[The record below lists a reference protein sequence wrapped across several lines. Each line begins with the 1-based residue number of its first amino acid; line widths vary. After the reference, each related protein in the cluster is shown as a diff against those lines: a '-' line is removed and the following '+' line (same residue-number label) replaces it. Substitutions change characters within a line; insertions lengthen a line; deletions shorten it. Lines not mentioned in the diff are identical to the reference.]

1 MRLPIT
7 RPRWRPGLYALPAL
21 VAGLVLLSGPAAAA
35 SRPVRSAT
43 AEREIARCIQF
54 ASAGRSWLE
63 KTLWGLRDQEA
74 GWIGAEVPNGNGTH
88 DLGPLQVNSS
98 WVAKLS
104 VLVDRDPG
112 LVRNWLIND
121 PCFNVQAAK
130 WLFLS
135 GLRTSGSY
143 WKAVGVYHSPTLWR
157 QERYRRNVARHLV
170 SRFGANVFSPLPPR
184 SFSQRQESSSSPLA
198 QGKPQ

>member
-1 MRLPIT
+1 MRVPLV
-7 RPRWRPGLYALPAL
+7 RPRWRSGLYTLPSL
-21 VAGLVLLSGPAAAA
+21 VAGVFFLSGSAATASPPIGSAA
-35 SRPVRSAT
+35 

-74 GWIGAEVPNGNGTH
+74 GWIGAEVPNSNGTH

-98 WVAKLS
+98 WVARLS

-112 LVRNWLIND
+112 LVRAWLIND

-143 WKAVGVYHSPTLWR
+143 WQAVGIYHSPTPWR
-157 QERYRRNVARHLV
+157 QERYRKNVARRLV
-170 SRFGANVFSPLPPR
+170 SRFRTNVFSPKPPR
-184 SFSQRQESSSSPLA
+184 PVPQRRENGSSPLA
-198 QGKPQ
+198 EGKPQ

>member
-1 MRLPIT
+1 MRLSIA
-7 RPRWRPGLYALPAL
+7 RARWRSGLYALLSL
-21 VAGLVLLSGPAAAA
+21 VAGLALLSGSAAAA
-35 SRPVRSAT
+35 SRPVGSAT
-43 AEREIARCIQF
+43 GEREIARCIQF

-74 GWIGAEVPNGNGTH
+74 GWIGAEVPNSNGTH

-112 LVRNWLIND
+112 LVRIWLIND

-143 WKAVGVYHSPTLWR
+143 WEAVGVYHSPTPWR
-157 QERYRRNVARHLV
+157 QDRYRKNVARRLV
-170 SRFGANVFSPLPPR
+170 SRFGANVFSPFPPR
-184 SFSQRQESSSSPLA
+184 TLSQRRELSSSPLA
-198 QGKPQ
+198 EGKPQ

>member
-1 MRLPIT
+1 MNLPIT
-7 RPRWRPGLYALPAL
+7 SPRCRSGLYAFPSL
-21 VAGLVLLSGPAAAA
+21 VAGIVLLSSSSAAA
-35 SRPVRSAT
+35 SRPVGSAT
-43 AEREIARCIQF
+43 GEREIARCIQF

-74 GWIGAEVPNGNGTH
+74 GWIGAEVPNSNGTH

-112 LVRNWLIND
+112 LVRIWLIND

-143 WKAVGVYHSPTLWR
+143 WQAVGVYHSPTSWR
-157 QERYRRNVARHLV
+157 QERYRQNVARRLV
-170 SRFGANVFSPLPPR
+170 SRFGSNVFSPLP
-184 SFSQRQESSSSPLA
+184 SKTLSQPKQRSSSPLA

>member
-1 MRLPIT
+1 MRLPLS
-7 RPRWRPGLYALPAL
+7 RLGWRRGLYALPAF
-21 VAGLVLLSGPAAAA
+21 VASLALLSNSAAAV
-35 SRPVRSAT
+35 SRPVRSSAG
-43 AEREIARCIQF
+43 EHKIARCIQL
-54 ASAGRSWLE
+54 ASVGRSWLE

-74 GWIGAEVPNGNGTH
+74 GWIGAEVPNSNGTH

-98 WVAKLS
+98 WVARLS
-104 VLVDRDPG
+104 VLIDREPH

-135 GLRTSGSY
+135 GLRTSGNY
-143 WKAVGVYHSPTLWR
+143 WQAIGVYHSPTPWR
-157 QERYRRNVARHLV
+157 QERYRKNVARRLV
-170 SRFGANVFSPLPPR
+170 SRFGANVFSPLPPK
-184 SFSQRQESSSSPLA
+184 SLSQRQESSSSPLA